1 MDKINKAVPYV
12 LLSAFLTCSLY
23 SAAAGAD
30 AISGTMY
37 YTTFA
42 GTTRLYSS
50 DYSYDGVSTFTL
62 SNQTAISGSGQ
73 GLNGAD
79 GLLFAPNGDIL
90 VGGQANIVYEVNPS
104 TGAVVATAAPGAAS
118 FHMALSS
125 NDPNALLYNL
135 DNGGGGVSA
144 LQLSGGGLSANGNA
158 YSVIG
163 AGISHDIRGVIYD
176 PNNGTWYYGTAS
188 DGSTSGEFGTVVFD
202 DTAHTATL
210 TRLATNVAA
219 HGLTFDPFTGDVII
233 SSANVVSQYDP
244 VSGTFVATF
253 TDTAGIGLAYDQT
266 AADGMGHVFAA
277 SNNGDMLFLDF
288 NASGLIDTGFSNR
301 QFLVSAL
308 DDIAPL
314 SGAGSNPAPEPATLG
329 LIGLGLAGLGYSRRR
344 KS

>member
-1 MDKINKAVPYV
+1 MDNFNEEVPYA
-12 LLSAFLTCSLY
+12 LLSALLICGLCST
-23 SAAAGAD
+23 AARAD

-37 YTTFA
+37 YTAYA

-79 GLLFAPNGDIL
+79 GLLFAPNGNIL

-158 YSVIG
+158 YTVSGGV
-163 AGISHDIRGVIYD
+163 SHDIRGVIYD
-176 PNNGTWYYGTAS
+176 PNNLTWYYGTAG
-188 DGSTSGEFGTVVFD
+188 DGLTNGDFGTVVFD
-202 DTAHTATL
+202 DTLHTATL
-210 TRLATNVAA
+210 TRLASNVAA
-219 HGLTFDPFTGDVII
+219 HGLTFDPFTGDII
-233 SSANVVSQYDP
+233 VSSANIVSQYDP
-244 VSGTFVATF
+244 ASGTFVSTL

-266 AADGMGHVFAA
+266 AADGKGHVFAA

-288 NASGLIDTGFSNR
+288 NASGLIGTGFSNR
-301 QFLVSAL
+301 QFLVSSL

-329 LIGLGLAGLGYSRRR
+329 LMGLGLAGLGYSRRR